1 MGATPP
7 DVLII
12 DDDAELAAML
22 REYLERDGFRI
33 RTAGDGN
40 RGIDLLSQS
49 PADLVILDV
58 MLPGRQGF
66 EILRELREQHPQL
79 PVLMLT
85 ARGTAIDR
93 ILGLELGADDYL
105 AKPFDPREL
114 AARLRAVLR
123 RTAASRG
130 VPDDTAESA
139 QLEHGTLTLQPELRR
154 ALHRGQPLNL
164 TLAEFRV
171 LWRLFDS
178 PAVVVS
184 RTDLT
189 EFALG
194 RRMSLYDRS
203 IDTHVSNLRRKLVAA
218 GEQSATIRA
227 VRGAGYELLLLPAD
241 RAPS

>member
-7 DVLII
+7 DVLLI

-66 EILRELREQHPQL
+66 GVLRELRQQHPQL

-105 AKPFDPREL
+105 AKP
-114 AARLRAVLR
+114 
-123 RTAASRG
+123 
-130 VPDDTAESA
+130 
-139 QLEHGTLTLQPELRR
+139 
-154 ALHRGQPLNL
+154 
-164 TLAEFRV
+164 
-171 LWRLFDS
+171 FDS